1 MTEERW
7 LTRMSTYVSETYK
20 GPLKI
25 EVIVVDEGVG
35 SAEALR
41 KLTPKLH
48 SSRVKLPP
56 LADSRAFAGRTW
68 RAWRLW
74 AAARRS
80 QGEAQPLGALP
91 RPRVLEPAA
100 SKAATFTAFDPSG
113 TATLWS
119 SRVT

>member
-25 EVIVVDEGVG
+25 EVIVVDEVTRAPAAALALTLAPAAALALTLALASSLSLSLSLTRSRGRTPPPAQPQQGAG

-48 SSRVKLPP
+48 RLGLGSRLRVK
-56 LADSRAFAGRTW
+56 G
-68 RAWRLW
+68 
-74 AAARRS
+74 
-80 QGEAQPLGALP
+80 
-91 RPRVLEPAA
+91 
-100 SKAATFTAFDPSG
+100 
-113 TATLWS
+113 
-119 SRVT
+119 

>member
-48 SSRVKLPP
+48 GSTVKGSPQVPPPGRLPCLRRAHLARLAALGSRSPLP
-56 LADSRAFAGRTW
+56 GRGPATW
-68 RAWRLW
+68 RPATASGARASRL
-74 AAARRS
+74 
-80 QGEAQPLGALP
+80 Q
-91 RPRVLEPAA
+91 
-100 SKAATFTAFDPSG
+100 
-113 TATLWS
+113 
-119 SRVT
+119 SRHFHRL

>member
-25 EVIVVDEGVG
+25 EVIVVDEVTLAPAAALALTRAPAAALALTRAPSCSIALTLALASSLSLSLSLTRSRGRTPPAEHPHQGAG

-48 SSRVKLPP
+48 RLGLGLRLRVK
-56 LADSRAFAGRTW
+56 G
-68 RAWRLW
+68 
-74 AAARRS
+74 
-80 QGEAQPLGALP
+80 
-91 RPRVLEPAA
+91 
-100 SKAATFTAFDPSG
+100 
-113 TATLWS
+113 
-119 SRVT
+119 